1 MHDRV
6 TLFELAQNVAQHAAA
21 RQNVIAQNVANADTP
36 GYRAQELTPLV
47 VEAAPSFQ
55 MRRSSPLHLSGT
67 DAQAFETRDSAALA
81 DPNGNTV
88 SLEEQVLASVD
99 AGRTHDRA
107 LTIYQ
112 TSLGILR
119 SALGKGG

>member
-6 TLFELAQNVAQHAAA
+6 SLFGLAQNVAQHAAA

-36 GYRAQELTPLV
+36 GYRAQEVAPL
-47 VEAAPSFQ
+47 EQGAASSFQ
-55 MRRSSPLHLSGT
+55 MRRSSPLHLRST
-67 DAQAFETRDSAALA
+67 EAQVFETRESAGLA

-88 SLEEQVLASVD
+88 SIEDQVLASVD
-99 AGRTHDRA
+99 ASRTHDRA
-107 LTIYQ
+107 VTIYQ